1 MNSISFGRY
10 VNYDSFIHKLDAR
23 SKILFLICLMIM
35 IFMPFSV
42 WSTSLIFS
50 LIYFV
55 LLIILMIM
63 SHCSFLS
70 FLKGILSMWFLF
82 LFLIVIF
89 IFVPNPNMS
98 TVLLY
103 QFSDSYAIYWDGV
116 YQAGYIF
123 LRLILMMSLTLILTA
138 TTKPLDLTYALEWYM
153 APLKIIN
160 FPVHTIAMMI
170 SIALRFIPTFLDEAQ
185 RIMKAQASRGVDFS
199 KGGLFKKMKAVIS
212 LIIPLFIS
220 AFEKSQQLSDAMEAR
235 GYDPNSKRSKYRKL
249 KFHLKDLFSAI
260 FVFALVGFIMYLS
273 IAHGNIDVI
282 DFVFGVKVGF

>member
-55 LLIILMIM
+55 LLIVLMIM

-82 LFLIVIF
+82 LFLIIIF

-103 QFSDSYAIYWDGV
+103 QFSDNYAIYWDGV

-185 RIMKAQASRGVDFS
+185 RIMKAQASRGVDFKHGS
-199 KGGLFKKMKAVIS
+199 IKMKFKAVIA
-212 LIIPLFIS
+212 LIIPLFVS
-220 AFEKSQQLSDAMEAR
+220 SFQRSEELANAMEAR
-235 GYDPNSKRSKYRKL
+235 NYDPRAKRSRYHLL
-249 KFHLKDLFSAI
+249 KFHFLDLVSFLLCAGVMS
-260 FVFALVGFIMYLS
+260 FIIYLS
-273 IAHGNIDVI
+273 VANIDI
-282 DFVFGVKVGF
+282 FAQFGVYGTW